1 MALVLDVLSW
11 ILILGGGFFAVT
23 GGIGVLRLPDVFT
36 RLHASGMT
44 DTMGA
49 GLILTGCMLQS
60 GLSLITVKLLL
71 VLLFL
76 WLTSPIST
84 HAVARAALHVGIR
97 PVTGSRSPV
106 GEGS

>member
-1 MALVLDVLSW
+1 MGVLLDVLSW
-11 ILILGGGFFAVT
+11 IFILGGGFFAVT

-49 GLILTGCMLQS
+49 GLILTGLIFQA
-60 GLSLITVKLLL
+60 GLSLITVKLVL
-71 VLLFL
+71 VLFFL
-76 WLTSPIST
+76 WFTSPIAT

-97 PVTGSRSPV
+97 PVTGPER
-106 GEGS
+106 EG

>member
-1 MALVLDVLSW
+1 MALVLDALSW

-23 GGIGVLRLPDVFT
+23 GGIGVLRLPDVFA

-49 GLILTGCMLQS
+49 GMILTGCMLQS
-60 GLSLITVKLLL
+60 GLSLVTIK
-71 VLLFL
+71 LFL
-76 WLTSPIST
+76 ILVFLWITSPIST

-97 PVTGSRSPV
+97 PVTGPV
-106 GEGS
+106 ETTGEG

>member
-1 MALVLDVLSW
+1 MGVLLDVVSW
-11 ILILGGGFFAVT
+11 IFILGGGFFAVT

-49 GLILTGCMLQS
+49 GLILTGLIFQA
-60 GLSLITVKLLL
+60 GLSLVTVKLVL
-71 VLLFL
+71 VLFFL
-76 WLTSPIST
+76 WFTSPIAT

-97 PVTGSRSPV
+97 PVTGPER
-106 GEGS
+106 EG

>member
-1 MALVLDVLSW
+1 MIALALDVLSW
-11 ILILGGGFFAVT
+11 ILLLGGGFFAVT
-23 GGIGVLRLPDVFT
+23 GGIGVLRLPDVYT

-49 GLILTGCMLQS
+49 GMILTGLMLQA
-60 GLSLITVKLLL
+60 GLSLATAKLFF

-76 WLTSPIST
+76 WLTSPLAT

-97 PVTGSRSPV
+97 PVTGPPRK
-106 GEGS
+106 EA

>member
-1 MALVLDVLSW
+1 MGALLDGLSW
-11 ILILGGGFFAVT
+11 IFILGGGFFAVT

-49 GLILTGCMLQS
+49 GLLLTGLMFQA
-60 GLSLITVKLLL
+60 GLSLITVKLVL

-76 WLTSPIST
+76 WLTSPVAT
-84 HAVARAALHVGIR
+84 HAVARAALNQGIE
-97 PVTGSRSPV
+97 PV
-106 GEGS
+106 GADGQELEGGS

>member
-1 MALVLDVLSW
+1 MALLLDVLSW

-23 GGIGVLRLPDVFT
+23 GGIGVLRLPDVYT

-49 GLILTGCMLQS
+49 GMILAGCMLQS
-60 GLSLITVKLLL
+60 GLGLVTVKLFL

-97 PVTGSRSPV
+97 PVTGSR
-106 GEGS
+106 ETD

>member
-1 MALVLDVLSW
+1 MEVLLDVLSW
-11 ILILGGGFFAVT
+11 IFILGGGFFAVT

-49 GLILTGCMLQS
+49 GLILTGLIFQS
-60 GLSLITVKLLL
+60 GLTLVTVKLAL
-71 VLLFL
+71 VLFFL
-76 WLTSPIST
+76 WFTSPIAT

-97 PVTGSRSPV
+97 PVTGPER
-106 GEGS
+106 EG